1 MKTFTKSIP
10 IVIGIMAAFLLMG
23 GNVARAQLYM
33 KIQAT
38 FASEVLG
45 IEKHVNVYLPSDYYV
60 YPNQDY
66 ATVYYLHGGGGNQN
80 EGHTSANLYYAM
92 HSQDTTID
100 SPPAIFVCP
109 DASCAPYLGSMYM
122 NSELYGNYEDYIMQ
136 DVIGFVESNFRAKPD
151 KNFRMISGISM
162 GGYGSASLSS
172 KYPEKFRACVPMSGG
187 FSKDSM
193 LYNFRTRCYQEQGT
207 YNLNYTNGFY
217 TSGFFTL
224 CGGYSPN
231 MDIEPYHIEIP
242 FDTLGNW
249 QDTVLSKW
257 SEHEVIRRVKDLP
270 DENELAWFLICGK
283 QDELAFF
290 PSHREF
296 TDSLDFYG
304 IGYDTSYFEGGHVF
318 NTESWMTAIHWLDSI
333 INYSYLSVGISDY
346 HQATAKINVYPNPVM
361 DRTVVALDIRAKNP
375 VEICI
380 YNIAGTCLKKW
391 QYQNQQPGLKE
402 YMLDLK
408 DLTQGIYSCR
418 VQIGNEMITNKI
430 IKL

>member
-1 MKTFTKSIP
+1 MKKFTIILIS
-10 IVIGIMAAFLLMG
+10 LLCG
-23 GNVARAQLYM
+23 FVLTINAQYSM
-33 KIQAT
+33 KID
-38 FASEVLG
+38 ASFYSEILDEV
-45 IEKHVNVYLPSDYYV
+45 KNVDIYLPADYY
-60 YPNQDY
+60 YDTMQY
-66 ATVYYLHGGGGNQN
+66 ATIYYLHGGGGNQN
-80 EGHTSANLYYAM
+80 EGNSRANMYYNLHA
-92 HSQDTTID
+92 QDTTIS

-109 DASCAPYLGSMYM
+109 DASCEPYLGSMYV

-151 KNFRMISGISM
+151 KNFRMVTGISM

-217 TSGFFTL
+217 TSVFFTL

-296 TDSLDFYG
+296 TDSLDVYG
-304 IGYDTSYFEGGHVF
+304 IGYDTSYFEGTHEF
-318 NTESWMTAIHWLDSI
+318 DAESWMTAIHWMDSI
-333 INYSYLSVGISDY
+333 IDYSYQTVGIPNYRQAFGNFNVCPNPVSDKLTISYQLKEAGTALVSILDLNGKLMEIVSSEFKPTGEYRLVRNISDY
-346 HQATAKINVYPNPVM
+346 PQGVY
-361 DRTVVALDIRAKNP
+361 L
-375 VEICI
+375 
-380 YNIAGTCLKKW
+380 
-391 QYQNQQPGLKE
+391 
-402 YMLDLK
+402 
-408 DLTQGIYSCR
+408 CR
-418 VQIGNEMITNKI
+418 VQIGNDMVTRKI
-430 IKL
+430 IKIE